1 MDQFTEKLYTKIG
14 DLERLILPGLE
25 GKGILFGLIGA
36 LIATLIAIVL
46 IWIIRRA
53 FRNLENR
60 ITLLQRTKFHGLK
73 FQALEIVSE
82 NQAEGLIAKVLGWIS
97 YIPILIVVYLYINIT
112 LSFFP
117 YTQGMASTL
126 FSYFSDALNYVFNGV
141 TGYIPQLITL
151 LVILYVAHLISGLIR
166 KLFKGLANEQLK
178 LKGFDPEWSDATY
191 SIVRVF
197 IIVLTI
203 MVAYPYLPGAE
214 SPAFT
219 AVSAFVGIL
228 LALGST
234 GSVANMMSGLSLTYM
249 KLYRI
254 GDVVTIADIRGVVV
268 ERSTLVTRL
277 RTPKNV
283 EISIPNSMIIN
294 NHIINYTSL
303 AKDKGLILHTSVTI
317 GYDVPWRKVEELLI
331 SAALETERIVKS
343 PEPFVLQRS
352 LDDYYVNY
360 ELNAYTRSPLKMLKV
375 YDELHKNIQDIFFE
389 AGVEIASPSLS
400 NIRDGN
406 NINMPEDYIPKDY
419 EPPSFRVQQVETG
432 ESKSDEEN

>member
-1 MDQFTEKLYTKIG
+1 MDQITEILYTKIG
-14 DLERLILPGLE
+14 DLERLMPGLE

-36 LIATLIAIVL
+36 FTATCIAIIL

-53 FRNLENR
+53 FRSLENR

-73 FQALEIVSE
+73 FQTLEVLSE
-82 NQAEGLIAKVLGWIS
+82 TQAGGLIAKVLRWIS
-97 YIPILIVVYLYINIT
+97 YIPILIVVYLYINVV

-117 YTQGMASTL
+117 YTQGLASTL
-126 FSYFSDALNYVFNGV
+126 LSYFSDALKYVFNGV
-141 TGYIPQLITL
+141 IGYIPQLITL
-151 LVILYVAHLISGLIR
+151 LVIFYVAYLISRLMR
-166 KLFKGLANEQLK
+166 NLFKGLANERLK

-219 AVSAFVGIL
+219 AVGAFIGIL
-228 LALGST
+228 FALGST
-234 GSVANMMSGLSLTYM
+234 GSVANMVSGLSLTYM

-331 SAALETERIVKS
+331 SAALETKGIVKT

-360 ELNAYTRSPLKMLKV
+360 ELNAYTRSPLEMLKV

-400 NIRDGN
+400 SIRDGN
-406 NINMPEDYIPKDY
+406 SVNIPEEYLPKDY
-419 EPPSFRVQQVETG
+419 NPSSFRIWPVKTST
-432 ESKSDEEN
+432 SKSDEEN